1 MDISKKPNFK
11 QKLTNLFGGL
21 GYICCATQW
30 LWALLLYFS
39 YIRRIISLVTPI
51 ANVKPVEVVP
61 VIIQPVNP
69 LTFVVGSIILIIMI
83 AITIFVIIKMPSI
96 IAKTGQ
102 KIVHKSTENVIP
114 IILNMQNKKET
125 KRNKIKLSFGLIL
138 IFKILLIII
147 PVILTY
153 TSQFI
158 KDSTFDFYI
167 AMYVSTF
174 LLIIST
180 VLFGIQYL
188 LARLFSVSK
197 QDIS

>member
-1 MDISKKPNFK
+1 M
-11 QKLTNLFGGL
+11 
-21 GYICCATQW
+21 
-30 LWALLLYFS
+30 
-39 YIRRIISLVTPI
+39 SLVTPV
-51 ANVKPVEVVP
+51 ANVKSVVIAP
-61 VIIQPVNP
+61 VIVQPVNP
-69 LTFVVGSIILIIMI
+69 LMFVVGSIILITMI
-83 AITIFVIIKMPSI
+83 TITIFVIVKIPSI

-153 TSQFI
+153 MSQFI

-174 LLIIST
+174 LLMIS
-180 VLFGIQYL
+180 VILFGIQYL
-188 LARLFSVSK
+188 LARLFSVNK

>member
-1 MDISKKPNFK
+1 VDISKKPDIK
-11 QKLTNLFGGL
+11 QRLTNFFGGL

-39 YIRRIISLVTPI
+39 YIRRIMSLVTPV
-51 ANVKPVEVVP
+51 ANVKSVVIAP
-61 VIIQPVNP
+61 VIVQPVNP
-69 LTFVVGSIILIIMI
+69 LMFVVGSIILITMI
-83 AITIFVIIKMPSI
+83 TITIFVIVKIPSI

-153 TSQFI
+153 MSQFI

-174 LLIIST
+174 LLMIS
-180 VLFGIQYL
+180 VILFGIQYL
-188 LARLFSVSK
+188 LARLFSVNK